1 MDTITTAAAFASWLT
16 AGPARVCIYHSG
28 NLAEACES
36 GWIARDLANAVWTA
50 AVERKVYL
58 LQRTLRSKNNARSI
72 EYLAVRPSN
81 GKVPK
86 KFAPDGQIYT
96 GAA

>member
-1 MDTITTAAAFASWLT
+1 MNTISTAAAFASWLT
-16 AGPARVCIYHSG
+16 GDAGRICIYYTGH
-28 NLAEACES
+28 LAEACES

-58 LQRTLRSKNNARSI
+58 LQRTLRSKNNTRSV
-72 EYLAVRPSN
+72 EYLAVRPRD

-86 KFAPDGQIYT
+86 KFAPDREVYT

>member
-16 AGPARVCIYHSG
+16 AGPGRICIYHIG

-58 LQRTLRSKNNARSI
+58 LQRTLRSKSNARSI
-72 EYLAVRPSN
+72 EYLAIRPSD
-81 GKVPK
+81 GRVPK
-86 KFAPDGQIYT
+86 RFAPDGEIYT